1 MPTTLTT
8 GKNRKA
14 RIEPPVFDAEGY
26 QTNIKDL
33 NGTPLPDLEK
43 VRAMSSW
50 GGTRKGAGRKSTG
63 RQPVL
68 LRLTPKTVR
77 RLRAAAR
84 KQGKTISEVAEAR
97 LVSA

>member
-1 MPTTLTT
+1 MKQRHKT
-8 GKNRKA
+8 K
-14 RIEPPVFDAEGY
+14 PPVFDAEGY
-26 QTNIKDL
+26 QTNIKNL
-33 NGTPLPDLEK
+33 NGTPLPDLSK
-43 VRAMSSW
+43 VQAFSLW
-50 GGTRKGAGRKSTG
+50 GGAREGAGRKSTG

-97 LVSA
+97 LVIA

>member
-1 MPTTLTT
+1 MKTT
-8 GKNRKA
+8 GKNKKP

-33 NGTPLPDLEK
+33 NGTPLPDLGK
-43 VRAMSSW
+43 VRAVSFW
-50 GGTRKGAGRKSTG
+50 GGARKGAGRKSTG

-77 RLRAAAR
+77 SLRAAAR
-84 KQGKTISEVAEAR
+84 KQGKSISEVAEAR
-97 LVSA
+97 LVLA

>member
-1 MPTTLTT
+1 MKTKKP
-8 GKNRKA
+8 KS
-14 RIEPPVFDAEGY
+14 EPPIFDADGF

-33 NGTPLPDLEK
+33 NGTPLPDLSK
-43 VRAMSSW
+43 VTALPFW
-50 GGTRKGAGRKSTG
+50 GGARNGAGRKSTG

-77 RLRAAAR
+77 SLRATAR

-97 LVSA
+97 LVLA